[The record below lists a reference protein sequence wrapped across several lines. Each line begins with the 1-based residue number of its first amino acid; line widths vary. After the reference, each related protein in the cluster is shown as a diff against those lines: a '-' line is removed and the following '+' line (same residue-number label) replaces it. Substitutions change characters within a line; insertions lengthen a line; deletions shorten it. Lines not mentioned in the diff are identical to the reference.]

1 MRRTSASGIVR
12 LSGIELR
19 YVREGAGEP
28 MVVIGSA
35 TYYPRGFS
43 EELRQAH
50 ELIFVDSRHFV
61 PSYRPSEREMETVT
75 LETLADDL
83 EAIRL
88 HLKIEEWIVLGHSF
102 HAQIA
107 MAYAMKYPARTSRLV
122 LVAGVP
128 YSLSELGPIAD
139 SFWDEHASE
148 SRKRQHAANRA
159 RIDQV
164 LSTTEPSRQFAVNY
178 LGEAAKYW
186 ADPTYDATS
195 LWEAVET
202 SPIFERLVARL
213 PSSSDARKMLQNL
226 PMPTLV
232 ILGKLDYAIPHVAWE
247 PVINGI
253 QSIDYVLMS
262 EDAHNPQTE
271 FPERFDP
278 IVIEWLSK

>member
-1 MRRTSASGIVR
+1 
-12 LSGIELR
+12 
-19 YVREGAGEP
+19 

-35 TYYPRGFS
+35 TYYPRAFS

-75 LETLADDL
+75 LETLADDI

-88 HLKIEEWIVLGHSF
+88 HLKIEKWIVLGHSF

-107 MAYAMKYPARTSRLV
+107 MVYAMKYPARTSRLV

-128 YSLSELGPIAD
+128 YSLSELGSIAD

-148 SRKRQHAANRA
+148 SRKRAHVANRA
-159 RIDQV
+159 AIDEV
-164 LSTTEPSRQFAVNY
+164 LATTEPHRQFAVNSV
-178 LGEAAKYW
+178 GEAAKYW

-195 LWEAVET
+195 LWEDVET
-202 SPIFERLVARL
+202 SPIFERLVAKL
-213 PSSSDARKMLQNL
+213 PSSSDAHSMLQSL
-226 PMPTLV
+226 QMPTLV
-232 ILGKLDYAIPHVAWE
+232 ILGKLDYAIPYVAWE
-247 PVINGI
+247 PLIDGVQN
-253 QSIDYVLMS
+253 IDYILLP

-278 IVIEWLSK
+278 VVIEWLSK

>member
-1 MRRTSASGIVR
+1 
-12 LSGIELR
+12 
-19 YVREGAGEP
+19 

-35 TYYPRGFS
+35 TYYPRAFS
-43 EELRQAH
+43 AELRQAH

-75 LETLADDL
+75 LETLADDI

-88 HLKIEEWIVLGHSF
+88 HLKIAKWIVLGHSF

-128 YSLSELGPIAD
+128 YSLSELGSIAG

-148 SRKRQHAANRA
+148 SRKRQHVANRA

-164 LSTTEPSRQFAVNY
+164 LSTTGPSRQFAVNY
-178 LGEAAKYW
+178 VGEAAKYW

-195 LWEAVET
+195 LWEDVET
-202 SPIFERLVARL
+202 SPIFERLVAKL
-213 PSSSDARKMLQNL
+213 PSSSDARSMLQRL
-226 PMPTLV
+226 RMPTLV

-253 QSIDYVLMS
+253 QNIDYVLLS

-278 IVIEWLSK
+278 VVIEWLSR